1 MTVDRGQRDASTL
14 PPDDAFGVLGNEARM
29 EILRTLAAADES
41 LSFTEL
47 HERVGTRDSGQ
58 FNYHL
63 GKLEGHFV
71 RKSDRG
77 YSLRQAGRRVIEAV
91 LSGAVTEAVVMEPT
105 RLDEPC
111 PYCSADIEVSYREER
126 LLVRCTEC
134 DGSFGEIE
142 STSDAFGKLPAR
154 TLTLYYLP
162 SAGLQDRTPRE
173 VLAAALA
180 WTYTEYTAVANA
192 LCPRC
197 AASVD
202 TSIEVCREHQTD
214 EGICSHCNS
223 RFAVNFEA
231 RCSNCGNWTRGTVKH
246 HLLGDPRVRTFFEAR
261 GIDMLSPSW
270 SDMSIFYTYE
280 EDVIRTD
287 PFEARFTF
295 TAAGDD
301 LEVTADD
308 HLNVVDVT
316 SSDGVRR

>member
-1 MTVDRGQRDASTL
+1 MALGRDRRDTTTL

-29 EILRTLAAADES
+29 EILQTLGAADES

-63 GKLEGHFV
+63 GKLDGHFV
-71 RKSDRG
+71 RKSERG
-77 YSLRQAGRRVIEAV
+77 YVLRQAGRRVIEAV

-111 PYCSADIEVSYREER
+111 PYCGADIEVSYREER

-134 DGSFGEIE
+134 EGSFGGVE
-142 STSDAFGKLPAR
+142 STSGAFETLPDR

-173 VLAAALA
+173 LLAAALA
-180 WTYTEYTAVANA
+180 WTYTEYNAVANG

-197 AASVD
+197 AGSVESSTD
-202 TSIEVCREHQTD
+202 VCPDHQTD
-214 EGICSHCNS
+214 EGICTSCNG
-223 RFAVNFEA
+223 RFAVNFQS
-231 RCSNCGNWTRGTVKH
+231 RCSNCGNWGKGTVKH
-246 HLLGDPRVRTFFEAR
+246 HLLGDPLVRSFFEER
-261 GIDMLSPSW
+261 GIDTLAPSW
-270 SDMSIFYTYE
+270 TDMTIFYTYE
-280 EDVIRTD
+280 EEILRTE

-295 TAAGDD
+295 TVAGDD
-301 LEVTADD
+301 LEVTVDGD
-308 HLNVVDVT
+308 LDVVDVT
-316 SSDGVRR
+316 RC